1 MLAEATTWHLE
12 NYNCKHIILG
22 ISHDASYAAFVN
34 GLMQDETTRQRVT
47 ILEGVPTVRELVATG
62 VNVLNL
68 NEMLFRPE
76 RLVAKQQP
84 VMLEPLPPPVTS
96 PRPAPAATAPRPAS
110 TPAVAPPSY
119 ARAIKSA
126 SPPPQMTLP
135 IPLHPRVANPPRL
148 AQASKPQPPSWNPG
162 ARGLDPPIKVSQAAL
177 DNIKKRK
184 DNNKL
189 CNNHYLRGPCSKG
202 DECCFE
208 HKYKPSPDEIL
219 AIAYLA
225 RLNPCTSG
233 QECDVENCIYGHH
246 VSFSAPP
253 PSSSTHIMLTDSL
266 SVRRFGTAIARTRTA
281 SLGLRTTLPVQ

>member
-1 MLAEATTWHLE
+1 M
-12 NYNCKHIILG
+12 
-22 ISHDASYAAFVN
+22 
-34 GLMQDETTRQRVT
+34 QRVT
-47 ILEGVPTVRELVATG
+47 VLEGVPTARELIATG

-68 NEMLFRPE
+68 NDTLFRSDK
-76 RLVAKQQP
+76 LLAKSP
-84 VMLEPLPPPVTS
+84 ALMEPLPPPVPS
-96 PRPAPAATAPRPAS
+96 PRPAPAAAVSRPSS
-110 TPAVAPPSY
+110 TPAVAPQSY

-135 IPLHPRVANPPRL
+135 IPLQPKAANGSRQ
-148 AQASKPQPPSWNPG
+148 ASQASKQQPPPWNPG

-184 DNNKL
+184 DSNKL

-202 DECCFE
+202 DDCCFE

-246 VSFSAPP
+246 VSSC
-253 PSSSTHIMLTDSL
+253 
-266 SVRRFGTAIARTRTA
+266 SVSGPAFPCLCHAD
-281 SLGLRTTLPVQ
+281 